1 MREENE
7 RVEEKNVLTCSML
20 VNSTSEYLFSMHP
33 FSVNVYTC
41 LGESFHR
48 HLPTFLSLSLSPSS
62 FHSQNHLHN
71 YLDFH
76 WKVLP
81 DFHKVKSWRA
91 FSTRIKNLT
100 PVNLIIAI
108 KANNKSWKLHLK
120 IEFIYWVGS
129 DFWGELTFYCWPFS
143 CQKRENFRISFNF
156 V

>member
-1 MREENE
+1 MREWK
-7 RVEEKNVLTCSML
+7 RKMCWL
-20 VNSTSEYLFSMHP
+20 VRCLLIQRQNTY
-33 FSVNVYTC
+33 SVC
-41 LGESFHR
+41 I
-48 HLPTFLSLSLSPSS
+48 HLVWMFTLAWVKVFTDTYPHLSLSLSPSS
-62 FHSQNHLHN
+62 LHSQNHLHN